1 MPYGNLRI
9 QQINDSTIQQI
20 NTTTLAQI
28 TGGALLQNNR
38 PDLTIRE
45 PATDSR
51 RILNAGHAAFF
62 ALRGPRHDGHRF
74 LPEVY
79 RRGVRC
85 LVVDRE
91 VALAGYP
98 EATVIRV
105 EDTLAALQALA
116 IYHRKQFELTVI
128 GITGS
133 NGKTIVKE
141 WLFQLL
147 HPDYR
152 IVRSPRSYNSQVGVP
167 LSVWQI
173 GAQHELGIFEAGIS
187 QMGEMEKLAPIID
200 CDLGILT
207 NIGEAHRAG
216 FPSKREKL
224 REKLRLFASARCL
237 FYCRDHE
244 LLDEEVRA
252 LGQATCSWSF
262 RRPADLTITE
272 WEASEGLYTELRA
285 QFRDQPVR
293 LRIPFIDE
301 ASAENAIHCWLVLLY
316 LGVEPQVIR
325 RRMLQLERVAMR
337 LELRAGIRQ
346 CTLIN
351 DSYNSDLTGLRIALD
366 FLEQQRRQGRATLIL
381 SDLLQSGRE
390 GDALYRE
397 IGKLIKGRTLH
408 RFIGVGREIPALRPY
423 LPDSLEH
430 LFFPDTDAL
439 MAALDELDFRS
450 EVILLKGA
458 RRYAFER
465 IAGQLSERVHRTVLE
480 VNLSALSHNLR
491 AYQRLLRPGAR
502 MMVMVKAAA
511 YGSGSREVA
520 RLMEYQ
526 QVDYLAVAYIDEGI
540 ELRRA
545 GLRLPIMV
553 LNPDAAG
560 FEQLLQYDLEPELY
574 SLDILRQFAAF
585 AERRGARTK
594 VHLNLDTGMHRLGFP
609 PGEWP
614 ALAALLPGMPQLY
627 VQSIYTHLAASEDA
641 RQDALSRQQATQFM
655 EGADQIAAGLN
666 YRPWR
671 HVLNSNGISRF
682 PEFQMDMVRLGI
694 GMYGID
700 SSGSVPEALQ
710 TVLSLKAKVAQIRE
724 TPAGEGV
731 GYGRLDAAGHP
742 RLIAT
747 VNVGYADGLPRLA
760 GEGRYQLLIGKHLA
774 PTVGAICMDMCMI
787 DVTQLPGLRP
797 GAEVEI
803 FGAERPVEELA
814 RVARTIP
821 YEIFTGIGSRVK
833 RVYLQE

>member
-1 MPYGNLRI
+1 
-9 QQINDSTIQQI
+9 
-20 NTTTLAQI
+20 
-28 TGGALLQNNR
+28 
-38 PDLTIRE
+38 
-45 PATDSR
+45 
-51 RILNAGHAAFF
+51 
-62 ALRGPRHDGHRF
+62 
-74 LPEVY
+74 
-79 RRGVRC
+79 
-85 LVVDRE
+85 
-91 VALAGYP
+91 
-98 EATVIRV
+98 
-105 EDTLAALQALA
+105 
-116 IYHRKQFELTVI
+116 
-128 GITGS
+128 
-133 NGKTIVKE
+133 
-141 WLFQLL
+141 
-147 HPDYR
+147 
-152 IVRSPRSYNSQVGVP
+152 
-167 LSVWQI
+167 
-173 GAQHELGIFEAGIS
+173 
-187 QMGEMEKLAPIID
+187 
-200 CDLGILT
+200 
-207 NIGEAHRAG
+207 
-216 FPSKREKL
+216 
-224 REKLRLFASARCL
+224 
-237 FYCRDHE
+237 
-244 LLDEEVRA
+244 
-252 LGQATCSWSF
+252 
-262 RRPADLTITE
+262 
-272 WEASEGLYTELRA
+272 
-285 QFRDQPVR
+285 
-293 LRIPFIDE
+293 
-301 ASAENAIHCWLVLLY
+301 
-316 LGVEPQVIR
+316 
-325 RRMLQLERVAMR
+325 
-337 LELRAGIRQ
+337 
-346 CTLIN
+346 
-351 DSYNSDLTGLRIALD
+351 
-366 FLEQQRRQGRATLIL
+366 
-381 SDLLQSGRE
+381 
-390 GDALYRE
+390 
-397 IGKLIKGRTLH
+397 
-408 RFIGVGREIPALRPY
+408 
-423 LPDSLEH
+423 
-430 LFFPDTDAL
+430 
-439 MAALDELDFRS
+439 
-450 EVILLKGA
+450 
-458 RRYAFER
+458 
-465 IAGQLSERVHRTVLE
+465 VLE

-511 YGSGSREVA
+511 YGGGSREVA

-553 LNPDAAG
+553 LNPDSAA

-574 SLDILRQFAAF
+574 SFDILRQFAAF
-585 AERRGARTK
+585 AERRSARTK

-627 VQSIYTHLAASEDA
+627 VQSIYTHLAASEDP